1 MHFTDGETGRTVERR
16 GRLLGSE
23 SSRVVWDLNPWSG
36 LNEEEEELGKG
47 CSEWE
52 QQVQRP

>member
-1 MHFTDGETGRTVERR
+1 M
-16 GRLLGSE
+16 LGSE